1 MSSFKFFTRAIRNRG
16 KYFKEQREPK
26 RTKTQKVVTVDRQDL
41 TNKEQKL
48 GKAYGTEYTVKKDS
62 KAKTAG
68 DFLTCKA

>member
-1 MSSFKFFTRAIRNRG
+1 M
-16 KYFKEQREPK
+16 
-26 RTKTQKVVTVDRQDL
+26 DRQDL